1 MDKEMDFYIY
11 LIEKYAE
18 YKNISAADIV
28 NTLDKLDLTDLVYN
42 MYERY
47 HSESIQNAFAD
58 IDELIKERESK

>member
-1 MDKEMDFYIY
+1 MDKEMNFYIY